1 MKKGNFFTIGNSL
14 LKVVGL
20 SICLAAIV
28 SGCSNSSNSTSATTY
43 RIESGAVSDTHYNAA
58 ANMISSYGSNITY
71 SNIKT
76 IRDYLYKNTSNHKTY
91 TGVTIDQIRY
101 TFLDELGLTKTRADA
116 EIAKLEALG
125 NDIALFDFSSSKVW
139 IYVERE

>member
-43 RIESGAVSDTHYNAA
+43 KIESGAVSDMHYTAA
-58 ANMISSYGSNITY
+58 ASMISSYGSSIT
-71 SNIKT
+71 SANIKT
-76 IRDYLYKNTSNHKTY
+76 VRDYLYKNTSAPVSE
-91 TGVTIDQIRY
+91 TGITTDQIRDNLI
-101 TFLDELGLTKTRADA
+101 TGMGFTKTKADA
-116 EIAKLEALG
+116 EIAKLEKLG
-125 NDIALFDFSSSKVW
+125 NNIVLLEAPSSKLW
-139 IYVERE
+139 IYAERE

>member
-1 MKKGNFFTIGNSL
+1 MKKGNFFKIGNSL

-28 SGCSNSSNSTSATTY
+28 PGCSNSSNSTSATTY

-76 IRDYLYKNTSNHKTY
+76 IRDYLYKNTSNHKTD
-91 TGVTIDQIRY
+91 TGVTIDQIRD
-101 TFLDELGLTKTRADA
+101 TLGELGFTKTKADA

-125 NDIALFDFSSSKVW
+125 NDIALFDVSSSKVW
-139 IYVERE
+139 IYAERE

>member
-20 SICLAAIV
+20 SICLAAGV
-28 SGCSNSSNSTSATTY
+28 LGCSNSSNSTSATTY
-43 RIESGAVSDTHYNAA
+43 KIESGAVSDMHYNAA
-58 ANMISSYGSNITY
+58 ASMISSYGSSIT
-71 SNIKT
+71 SANIKT
-76 IRDYLYKNTSNHKTY
+76 IRDYLYKNTSAPVSE

-139 IYVERE
+139 IYAERE